1 MHRALTM
8 ADPPA
13 DPSAGFLDG
22 EDRPSLDDLAEFD
35 DAEVA
40 ALMRDAEAEA
50 PDASLTLRLVAS
62 RALPRDFLDDA
73 DADAI
78 ADAVA
83 ALECVRLDGCRL
95 ANLGGPE
102 GPLSPSAGALR
113 NITSLYLQRNRLVTT
128 DGVRGDALPSLR
140 FLALQENRL
149 ESLPGVSTLTT
160 LMFLDVGDNP
170 TLSGLAEVL
179 GSIPASTRFL
189 RVEGTRVATEP
200 DARPAFVAS
209 LPELKRLDDRDVT
222 REERESA
229 LVLFGEDP
237 SEDESSSDAENAPE
251 DDAALTRAVAEMR
264 LKPTESKS
272 ETKTKTNG
280 AGPES
285 VSAAAAAAAVLANGA
300 ISSTTNPSEAEEDR
314 ARLRAVLSTL
324 NEPGVHST
332 AAANALSSSASSD
345 VRRARDRASE
355 RASTRLEETR
365 DGEVDVDA
373 RVRRAQRQHGAAM
386 REAGAMMAFYQEGA
400 ADGEGEAT

>member
-1 MHRALTM
+1 M

-13 DPSAGFLDG
+13 DPSAGFLGG

-50 PDASLTLRLVAS
+50 PDASLTLPLVAS

-229 LVLFGEDP
+229 LVLFGENP
-237 SEDESSSDAENAPE
+237 SEDESSSDAENAPD

-264 LKPTESKS
+264 LKPTETKS
-272 ETKTKTNG
+272 ETKTNA

-300 ISSTTNPSEAEEDR
+300 MSSATNPSEAEEDR

-324 NEPGVHST
+324 NEPGVRLT
-332 AAANALSSSASSD
+332 AAASALSSTASTD

-355 RASTRLEETR
+355 RASTRLEEAR

-373 RVRRAQRQHGAAM
+373 RVRRAQRHHGAAM
-386 REAGAMMAFYQEGA
+386 REAGAMVAFYQEGA
-400 ADGEGEAT
+400 AGGEGEAT

>member
-1 MHRALTM
+1 M

-13 DPSAGFLDG
+13 DPSAGFLGG

-50 PDASLTLRLVAS
+50 PDASLTLPLVAS

-229 LVLFGEDP
+229 LVLFGENP
-237 SEDESSSDAENAPE
+237 SEDESSSDAENAPD
-251 DDAALTRAVAEMR
+251 DDAALTRAVEEMR
-264 LKPTESKS
+264 LKPTETKS
-272 ETKTKTNG
+272 ETKTNA

-300 ISSTTNPSEAEEDR
+300 MSSATNPSEAEEDR

-324 NEPGVHST
+324 NEPGVRLT
-332 AAANALSSSASSD
+332 AAASALSSTASTD

-355 RASTRLEETR
+355 RASTRLEEAR

-373 RVRRAQRQHGAAM
+373 RVRRAQRHHGAAM
-386 REAGAMMAFYQEGA
+386 REAGAMVAFYQEGA
-400 ADGEGEAT
+400 AGGEGEAT

>member
-1 MHRALTM
+1 M

-13 DPSAGFLDG
+13 DPSAGFLGG

-50 PDASLTLRLVAS
+50 PDASLTLPLVAS

-229 LVLFGEDP
+229 LVLFGENP
-237 SEDESSSDAENAPE
+237 SEDESSSDAENAPD

-264 LKPTESKS
+264 LKPTETKS
-272 ETKTKTNG
+272 ETKTNA

-285 VSAAAAAAAVLANGA
+285 LSAAAAAAAVLANGA
-300 ISSTTNPSEAEEDR
+300 MSSATNPSEAEEDR

-324 NEPGVHST
+324 NEPGVRLT
-332 AAANALSSSASSD
+332 AAASALSSTASTD

-355 RASTRLEETR
+355 RASTRLEEAR

-373 RVRRAQRQHGAAM
+373 RVRRAQRHHGAAM

-400 ADGEGEAT
+400 AGGEGEAT

>member
-1 MHRALTM
+1 M

-13 DPSAGFLDG
+13 DPSAGFLGG

-50 PDASLTLRLVAS
+50 PDASLTLPLVAS

-229 LVLFGEDP
+229 LVLFGENP
-237 SEDESSSDAENAPE
+237 SEDESSSDAENAPD
-251 DDAALTRAVAEMR
+251 DDAALTRAVEEMR
-264 LKPTESKS
+264 LKPTETKS
-272 ETKTKTNG
+272 ETKTNA

-300 ISSTTNPSEAEEDR
+300 MSSATNPSEAEEDR

-324 NEPGVHST
+324 NEPGVRST
-332 AAANALSSSASSD
+332 AAASALSSTASTD

-355 RASTRLEETR
+355 RASTRLEEAR

-373 RVRRAQRQHGAAM
+373 RVRRAQRHHGAAM
-386 REAGAMMAFYQEGA
+386 REAGAMVAFYQEGA
-400 ADGEGEAT
+400 AGGEGEAT

>member
-1 MHRALTM
+1 M

-13 DPSAGFLDG
+13 DPSAGFLGG

-50 PDASLTLRLVAS
+50 PDASLTLPLVAS

-229 LVLFGEDP
+229 LVLFGENL
-237 SEDESSSDAENAPE
+237 SEDESSSDAENAPD

-264 LKPTESKS
+264 LKPTETKS
-272 ETKTKTNG
+272 ETKTNA

-300 ISSTTNPSEAEEDR
+300 MSSTTNPSEAEEDR

-324 NEPGVHST
+324 NEPGVRLT
-332 AAANALSSSASSD
+332 AAASALSSTASTD

-355 RASTRLEETR
+355 RASTRLEEAR

-373 RVRRAQRQHGAAM
+373 RVRRAQRHHGAAM
-386 REAGAMMAFYQEGA
+386 REAGAMVAFYQEGA
-400 ADGEGEAT
+400 AGGEGEAT